1 MDLELLVVTPPTE
14 LLLDVPI
21 PVAGFGRICCGAL
34 FFIITWGCS
43 GGGAWGCVACWMIVV
58 GAWNVACRDVWMNC
72 CVPALVWMSWYIG
85 WPVAVVC
92 EVRIGNWGGESLV

>member
-1 MDLELLVVTPPTE
+1 MPRTVELLLELLVAAPPPPPLE

-43 GGGAWGCVACWMIVV
+43 GGGGGCVAC
-58 GAWNVACRDVWMNC
+58 
-72 CVPALVWMSWYIG
+72 
-85 WPVAVVC
+85 
-92 EVRIGNWGGESLV
+92 